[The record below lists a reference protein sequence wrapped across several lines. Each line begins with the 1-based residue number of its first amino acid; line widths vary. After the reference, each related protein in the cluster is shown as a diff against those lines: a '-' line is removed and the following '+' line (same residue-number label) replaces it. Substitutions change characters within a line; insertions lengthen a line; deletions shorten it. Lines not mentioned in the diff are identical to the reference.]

1 MIVPTITNRNV
12 AFAKV
17 QNGEEVSNSLVKE
30 AGYGDK
36 VDLDRLKEILDNIEK
51 LVPPNDATKDDK
63 NLFDKNTAIEL
74 HKGFKEIGLDKS
86 ALHMGPFWE
95 WISLKYQPLVVKKR
109 WPQLTKNRFI
119 YGRRHCH
126 FHLWQKADILFD
138 ESSGDPYHYL
148 NLMFESEL
156 GANQDLMVQI
166 FERSYSGY
174 SIIVKAIVSICYKK
188 KFVDN
193 LVENLKIN
201 FRKFYRELS
210 MIIQHRQPVYC
221 FADIN
226 FDKASSFIKFEADNV
241 IQKLK
246 K

>member
-1 MIVPTITNRNV
+1 MIVPTIVNKNA

-17 QNGEEVSNSLVKE
+17 LNGEEVGDSMVKE
-30 AGYGDK
+30 ARHGNK
-36 VDLDRLKEILDNIEK
+36 VNLEKLMEILDNIEK
-51 LVPPNDATKDDK
+51 SAPPDDATMEDK
-63 NLFDKNTAIEL
+63 SLFDKITAVEL
-74 HKGFKEIGLDKS
+74 HKGFKEIGLDR
-86 ALHMGPFWE
+86 ATLHIGPFWE
-95 WISLKYQPLVVKKR
+95 WISLKYQPTVVKKR
-109 WPQLTKNRFI
+109 WPQLKKNRFI

-138 ESSGDPYHYL
+138 EDSGDPYHYL
-148 NLMFESEL
+148 NLMYESEL

-166 FERSYSGY
+166 FERSFSGY
-174 SIIVKAIVSICYKK
+174 SNIVKAIVSTCYNK
-188 KFVDN
+188 KFIDN
-193 LVENLKIN
+193 LVEKLKIN

-226 FDKASSFIKFEADNV
+226 FDKASSFIKSESDSL

>member
-1 MIVPTITNRNV
+1 MIVPIITNRN
-12 AFAKV
+12 ATFAKV
-17 QNGEEVSNSLVKE
+17 INDEEVDDSLVKE
-30 AGYGDK
+30 VGHGDRI
-36 VDLDRLKEILDNIEK
+36 DLNRLKEILDNIEK
-51 LVPPNDATKDDK
+51 YAPPDDAGMDDK

-74 HKGFKEIGLDKS
+74 HKEFRKIGLDNAS
-86 ALHMGPFWE
+86 LHMGPFWE
-95 WISLKYQPLVVKKR
+95 WISLKYQPIVVKKR

-138 ESSGDPYHYL
+138 DISEDPYHYVS
-148 NLMFESEL
+148 LMFESEL

-174 SIIVKAIVSICYKK
+174 SNIVKAIVGICYKK
-188 KFVDN
+188 EFVDN

-226 FDKASSFIKFEADNV
+226 FDKASSFIKFESDNI